1 METKHTPGPWEAIGN
16 LVRSPLY
23 QPDGLPKGMQ
33 IAECKDGYSQPF
45 TEEAKANARL
55 IAAAPELLEAAKEF
69 EKFTKLRELELG
81 TLSPEM
87 QLVVEMTRAAI
98 AKATS

>member
-1 METKHTPGPWEAIGN
+1 MEAKHTPGPWEAIGN
-16 LVRSPLY
+16 LVRSPMY

-55 IAAAPELLEAAKEF
+55 IAAAPELLDF
-69 EKFTKLRELELG
+69 IREWLDRQG
-81 TLSPEM
+81 GDANY
-87 QLVVEMTRAAI
+87 MTGKASALI